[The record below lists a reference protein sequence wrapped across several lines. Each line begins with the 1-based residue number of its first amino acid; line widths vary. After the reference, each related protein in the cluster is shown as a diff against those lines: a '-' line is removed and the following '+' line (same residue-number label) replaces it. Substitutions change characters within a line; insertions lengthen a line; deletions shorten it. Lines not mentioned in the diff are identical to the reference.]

1 MSPLDLMSLLITG
14 LVFGLDVLTPSG
26 VAVGVLYVAAVLLTV
41 RSARPDFTFQIAA
54 VSSSLVIAG
63 AFPIPTMSVL
73 TPYAFANRVLALITI
88 WVTAILV
95 RNYRRRTIET
105 ARLAALVTSSD
116 DAILS
121 TTLEGKIETWNAGAE
136 HLCAYQAAEI
146 MGQPLAMLLPEDRRT
161 EYADILARVQQG
173 EHIQPVET
181 VWKTKDC
188 RIRRVSL
195 TISPIVD
202 ERGKTV
208 STSMIAQDITQQKE
222 VEDERIRLLNE
233 LQDALAN
240 VKRLEGL
247 LSVCAACK
255 KIRDSEGQW
264 VPIEVYITEHS
275 EAVFSHG
282 YCPICA
288 ESFHTKLETT
298 RRGR

>member
-14 LVFGLDVLTPSG
+14 FVLGLDLLTPSG
-26 VAVGVLYVAAVLLTV
+26 VAVGVLYVAAILPTV

-63 AFPIPTMSVL
+63 AFPIPTMSLL
-73 TPYAFANRVLALITI
+73 TPYAFANRALALITI

-95 RNYRRRTIET
+95 RNYRQRTMET
-105 ARLAALVTSSD
+105 ARLAALVTSSN

-136 HLCAYQAAEI
+136 NLCAYQASEI
-146 MGQPLAMLLPEDRRT
+146 MGQRLSMLLPEDRQT
-161 EYADILARVQQG
+161 ELADMLARVKNG
-173 EHIQPVET
+173 EHVQPVET
-181 VWKTKDC
+181 VWTTKDN
-188 RIRRVSL
+188 RVRRVSL

-264 VPIEVYITEHS
+264 VPIEIYITEHS

-288 ESFHTKLETT
+288 ESFQNKLESPRC
-298 RRGR
+298 RR

>member
-14 LVFGLDVLTPSG
+14 LVFALDLLTPPG
-26 VAVGVLYVAAVLLTV
+26 VAVGVLYIAAVLPTM
-41 RSARPDFTFQIAA
+41 RSARPAFTLQVAA
-54 VSSSLVIAG
+54 VSSALVIAG
-63 AFPIPTMSVL
+63 AFPGPTASLL
-73 TPYAFANRVLALITI
+73 TPYAFANRAMALITI

-95 RNYRRRTIET
+95 RNYRQRIAET

-146 MGQPLAMLLPEDRRT
+146 MGQPLSVLLPEDRQA
-161 EYADILARVQQG
+161 ELADILARVKNG

-181 VWKTKDC
+181 VWTTKDH
-188 RIRRVSL
+188 RVRRVSL

-202 ERGKTV
+202 ESGMTV
-208 STSMIAQDITQQKE
+208 STSTIAQDITQQKE
-222 VEDERIRLLNE
+222 AEDERSRLLKE

-255 KIRDSEGQW
+255 KIRDSQGQW
-264 VPIEVYITEHS
+264 VPIEIYITEHS
-275 EAVFSHG
+275 EVVFSHG
-282 YCPICA
+282 YCPLCA
-288 ESFHTKLETT
+288 ESFHNKVEAMKLKH
-298 RRGR
+298 